1 MKRKIMSII
10 FVLVLLVSTI
20 SVNAESDSIDSTLNY
35 HDSVL
40 ENRSIMRLSKTD
52 TVVGP
57 TGISITVNYTYQEST
72 GKVVAIDSVYVSGYN
87 ASYCRNV
94 SVYSWSLSGN
104 DMTIINKY
112 QPIGSDEWIPAAV
125 FVNLTP

>member
-1 MKRKIMSII
+1 M
-10 FVLVLLVSTI
+10 LVLLVATI
-20 SVNAESDSIDSTLNY
+20 SVHAESYSVDSTPNY
-35 HDSVL
+35 NDSVL
-40 ENRSIMRLSKTD
+40 ENRSIMRLSKT
-52 TVVGP
+52 VYSGSP
-57 TGISITVNYTYQEST
+57 TRIYVTVNYTYQEST

>member
-72 GKVVAIDSVYVSGYN
+72 GKVVAIDSVYVSRYN
-87 ASYCRNV
+87 SNYCRNV
-94 SVYSWSLSGN
+94 SISNWSLSGN
-104 DMTIINKY
+104 FIGINIKY
-112 QPIGSDEWIPAAV
+112 QLVSSDQWSNSALYI
-125 FVNLTP
+125 NLYP